1 MAEDLTDYYAKVG
14 IKVRYLHS
22 DITTLDRIDI
32 IDDLRRGSFDCLIG
46 VNLLREGLDLPEVS
60 LVGILDADKEGFLR
74 SQTSLIQTIGRA
86 SRNIDGQVVIY
97 ADNITESIRSAVEI
111 TNNRREIQIAY
122 NEKHGIKP
130 KSVVRTVKEKTKRDS
145 KLKDNVKNIPKD
157 ELILLIK
164 DLEEEMKMASLKL
177 DFESAAKIRD
187 QIQFL
192 EGASN

>member
-1 MAEDLTDYYAKVG
+1 M
-14 IKVRYLHS
+14 
-22 DITTLDRIDI
+22 
-32 IDDLRRGSFDCLIG
+32 
-46 VNLLREGLDLPEVS
+46 
-60 LVGILDADKEGFLR
+60 
-74 SQTSLIQTIGRA
+74 
-86 SRNIDGQVVIY
+86 
-97 ADNITESIRSAVEI
+97 
-111 TNNRREIQIAY
+111 
-122 NEKHGIKP
+122 
-130 KSVVRTVKEKTKRDS
+130 KEKTKRDS

>member
-22 DITTLDRIDI
+22 DITTLERIDI
-32 IDDLRRGSFDCLIG
+32 IDELRRGSFDCLVG

-86 SRNIDGQVVIY
+86 SRNIDGQVLIY
-97 ADNITESIRSAVEI
+97 ADKITESIRSAVEI
-111 TNNRREIQIAY
+111 TNSRREIQLAY

-130 KSVVRTVKEKTKRDS
+130 KSVVRSVKEKTKKDV
-145 KLKDNVKNIPKD
+145 KYKDNVKNIPRD
-157 ELILLIK
+157 ELIMIIQ
-164 DLEEEMKMASLKL
+164 DLEEDMKKASLKL
-177 DFESAAKIRD
+177 DFETAAKIRD
-187 QIQFL
+187 QIKFL
-192 EGASN
+192 EGASS

>member
-22 DITTLDRIDI
+22 DITTLERIDI
-32 IDDLRRGSFDCLIG
+32 IDELRRGSFDCLVG

-97 ADNITESIRSAVEI
+97 ADKITESIRSAVEI
-111 TNNRREIQIAY
+111 TTNRRKHQLAY
-122 NEKHGIKP
+122 NKKHGITP
-130 KSVVRTVKEKTKRDS
+130 KSVKRTVKEKIDKAL
-145 KLKDNVKNIPKD
+145 KLKKNAKNISKD
-157 ELILLIK
+157 ELVLIIQ

-187 QIQFL
+187 QIKYL

>member
-22 DITTLDRIDI
+22 DITTLERIDI
-32 IDDLRRGSFDCLIG
+32 IDELRRGSFDCLIG

-97 ADNITESIRSAVEI
+97 ADKITESIRSAVEI
-111 TNNRREIQIAY
+111 TNNRRKVQIAY

-130 KSVVRTVKEKTKRDS
+130 KSVVRTVKEKTKKDL

-157 ELILLIK
+157 ELVLIIQ

-192 EGASN
+192 EGVSD